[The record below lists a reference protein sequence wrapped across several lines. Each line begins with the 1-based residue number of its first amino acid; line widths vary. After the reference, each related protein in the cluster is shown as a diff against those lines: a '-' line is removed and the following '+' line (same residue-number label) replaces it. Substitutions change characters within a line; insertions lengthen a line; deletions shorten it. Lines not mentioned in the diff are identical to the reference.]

1 MKKQILVFIFGL
13 CSTFAM
19 AQEKPTYRIEGDQ
32 LVRVETK
39 EKAID
44 QKTGLS
50 VNISGQDYPVYISKN
65 GAYYV
70 VRISKKSGK
79 EYKQYLKLEN
89 DDI

>member
-19 AQEKPTYRIEGDQ
+19 AQEKPTYRIEGSQ

-44 QKTGLS
+44 QKTGLY
-50 VNISGQDYPVYISKN
+50 VNISGKDYPVYISKN